1 MAYPTLECVT
11 IMIFGTFERER
22 RTRVPGTM
30 SGGTRSCMLQR
41 APTAMARP
49 DLG

>member
-1 MAYPTLECVT
+1 MAYRTLELLTVT
-11 IMIFGTFERER
+11 IIGTFVAER
-22 RTRVPGTM
+22 RTRSCVTM
-30 SGGTRSCMLQR
+30 SGGPRSCMLQG

>member
-1 MAYPTLECVT
+1 MADRTLELPTVT
-11 IMIFGTFERER
+11 IIGTFVAER
-22 RTRVPGTM
+22 RTRSCVTM
-30 SGGTRSCMLQR
+30 SGGPRSCMLQG